1 MRVAISSPS
10 SVQRELAKRV
20 HEVRLAKG
28 LKQATLA
35 TSAGVTLATLRRFE
49 QTGEISLKYL
59 MRICNALGRLDEFD
73 QLLRPAPAATMAELE
88 ARVQKKRRRG
98 FK

>member
-1 MRVAISSPS
+1 MSLRLQSPTS
-10 SVQRELAKRV
+10 IQRSLAGRARDA
-20 HEVRLAKG
+20 RLALG

-35 TSAGVTLATLRRFE
+35 SAAGVTLATLRRFE

-59 MRICNALGRLDEFD
+59 LRICNALGRLDDFD
-73 QLLRPAPAATMAELE
+73 QLLRPSPAATMAELE
-88 ARVQKKRRRG
+88 ARVQRRRRRG